1 MKKVLKQLHQVQEN
15 DFIIFKDLLL
25 NCIKE
30 YLPKTLNLSVFS
42 DVFKNCDSIDYQN
55 EEIVAAYVMLHLLD
69 RYVRFQKIQEELLKR
84 GFLEKW
90 INMKNRGVK
99 ANPNY
104 KLKMRILD
112 VGTGPAPALF
122 AFSDLYEWI
131 KKFYN
136 NKIDIKEDYIEQ
148 SHGFRQFLH
157 FFVEMSLKKDKRY
170 HVPFHHGNFYS
181 LNEFR
186 ESDYAMGRRGIK
198 AIRRKFDIVIF
209 SNFLTNEKIIDEN
222 QNYIKEILNSV
233 TNGGLILI
241 VGANPNL
248 PKYKKV
254 YKKITNIIGDK
265 YKFKEFYGNWEN
277 KYDGSMSVKYKDL
290 NISNEYASY
299 FLTIKE
305 ILENNSIYNN
315 LEKTIR
321 ERIEKCITGGDE
333 AEWHLYVFRK
343 KSAKYRKI
351 NYVKNRLN

>member
-136 NKIDIKEDYIEQ
+136 NKIDIKEDYIEIKDKLKTR
-148 SHGFRQFLH
+148 SNVLVLSDNLTTRKVTDLDSFFIFLWRCH
-157 FFVEMSLKKDKRY
+157 LKKINAIMYR
-170 HVPFHHGNFYS
+170 FTMEIFILSMN
-181 LNEFR
+181 L
-186 ESDYAMGRRGIK
+186 ESQIMLWADGVLRQLDVNLILLYL
-198 AIRRKFDIVIF
+198 VIF
-209 SNFLTNEKIIDEN
+209 
-222 QNYIKEILNSV
+222 
-233 TNGGLILI
+233 
-241 VGANPNL
+241 
-248 PKYKKV
+248 
-254 YKKITNIIGDK
+254 
-265 YKFKEFYGNWEN
+265 
-277 KYDGSMSVKYKDL
+277 
-290 NISNEYASY
+290 
-299 FLTIKE
+299 
-305 ILENNSIYNN
+305 
-315 LEKTIR
+315 
-321 ERIEKCITGGDE
+321 
-333 AEWHLYVFRK
+333 
-343 KSAKYRKI
+343 
-351 NYVKNRLN
+351 